1 MVDRYHHCSYAVSV
15 PGGTERGDRQKK
27 ENAAE
32 INKSS
37 FLPLEEGEER
47 NEKSVADVQ
56 PHSFSAGKSNPPDI
70 KGVKVVKKTKVK
82 KQKTPKK
89 QGCSLFLL
97 LMLLALAPVVLATVI
112 LSTTSLHLTRTN
124 LEGSVQTTL
133 HVTADNLA
141 KYCKENEIT
150 AMNASNYYEYLD
162 SLKEEDLEMAILADG
177 IPATTSIKN
186 ENDYRIREIPMDQDL
201 VSDGGTEGYY
211 DKNVVIEGNAYY
223 GYYIPIMNDGRI
235 TAVAFAAERKNDIT
249 DALWEI
255 EVVFLICAV
264 GIVLLFGAICFFLSR
279 ALSSRMKETGAR
291 VDALAEGDLSARKES
306 HSIVREIRNLLL
318 NTSQMQR
325 NLAQV
330 IGGVQEVSGELLN
343 SVRQVAE
350 GSNATMEQA
359 EQISQAVDQLSAAAE
374 EMAENVQNISDRM
387 DEIGAAVNDISASA
401 GQLQKDSEEMQDNSR
416 KAGEGM
422 EKIMT
427 GSSRSVESVDTITS
441 KIHETN
447 DYIEKI
453 DEAVALIFSIS
464 GQTNLLSLNAS
475 IEAARA
481 GEAGRGFAVVA
492 EEIRKLSEQSAA
504 GAEQIKELA
513 RGIMEKSG
521 ETVEQADVVKDII
534 REEQDYII
542 ATREQYQQLEQSIRH
557 SAEEIRKIAGET
569 RHLSQQ
575 KEDILGNI
583 GSLSAISEENAAN
596 NQQVNA
602 NIDEILTQIQTVGA
616 NCDKMKQISGELENS
631 VAYFHTEKEPAGK

>member
-1 MVDRYHHCSYAVSV
+1 M
-15 PGGTERGDRQKK
+15 
-27 ENAAE
+27 
-32 INKSS
+32 
-37 FLPLEEGEER
+37 
-47 NEKSVADVQ
+47 
-56 PHSFSAGKSNPPDI
+56 
-70 KGVKVVKKTKVK
+70 KKTKVK
-82 KQKTPKK
+82 KQKTLKK

-112 LSTTSLHLTRTN
+112 LSTTSLRLTRTN

-150 AMNASNYYEYLD
+150 AMNASGYYEYLD

-201 VSDGGTEGYY
+201 VSAGGTEGYY
-211 DKNVVIEGNAYY
+211 DKNVVIEGNTYY

-235 TAVAFAAERKNDIT
+235 TAVAFAAERKNEIT

-255 EVVFLICAV
+255 KVVFLVCAV
-264 GIVLLFGAICFFLSR
+264 GMVILFGVICFFLSR
-279 ALSSRMKETGAR
+279 ALSGKMKETGSR

-306 HSIVREIRNLLL
+306 DSIVREIRNLLR

-481 GEAGRGFAVVA
+481 GEAGRGFSVVA
-492 EEIRKLSEQSAA
+492 TEISGMATRT
-504 GAEQIKELA
+504 KEATVHITELISNVSNA
-513 RGIMEKSG
+513 IME
-521 ETVEQADVVKDII
+521 VVGVVSNMINGI
-534 REEQDYII
+534 NEEKTG
-542 ATREQYQQLEQSIRH
+542 ASN
-557 SAEEIRKIAGET
+557 AEESFESIEDNTRAIQKNADTLSRSISELQNANKEIIDSIQTISAISQQVSAHAGET
-569 RHLSQQ
+569 MQAE
-575 KEDILGNI
+575 EDNLNVMQDV
-583 GSLSAISEENAAN
+583 SAIMQKLATLAAH
-596 NQQVNA
+596 
-602 NIDEILTQIQTVGA
+602 
-616 NCDKMKQISGELENS
+616 S
-631 VAYFHTEKEPAGK
+631 

>member
-1 MVDRYHHCSYAVSV
+1 MKRAWLMCSHTLFPLVKGIHRIS
-15 PGGTERGDRQKK
+15 RGV
-27 ENAAE
+27 E
-32 INKSS
+32 
-37 FLPLEEGEER
+37 
-47 NEKSVADVQ
+47 VM
-56 PHSFSAGKSNPPDI
+56 
-70 KGVKVVKKTKVK
+70 KKTKVK

-150 AMNASNYYEYLD
+150 AMNASGYYEYLD

-201 VSDGGTEGYY
+201 VSGGGTDGYY
-211 DKNVVIEGNAYY
+211 DKNVVIDGNAYY

-255 EVVFLICAV
+255 KVVFLICAA

-291 VDALAEGDLSARKES
+291 VNALAEGDLSAKKES

-330 IGGVQEVSGELLN
+330 IGGVQEISGELLN

-350 GSNATMEQA
+350 GSNTTMEQA

-513 RGIMEKSG
+513 QGITEKSG

-602 NIDEILTQIQTVGA
+602 NIEEILTQIQTVGA

>member
-1 MVDRYHHCSYAVSV
+1 M
-15 PGGTERGDRQKK
+15 
-27 ENAAE
+27 
-32 INKSS
+32 
-37 FLPLEEGEER
+37 
-47 NEKSVADVQ
+47 
-56 PHSFSAGKSNPPDI
+56 
-70 KGVKVVKKTKVK
+70 KKTKVK

-150 AMNASNYYEYLD
+150 AMNASSYYEYLD

-201 VSDGGTEGYY
+201 VSGGGTEGYY

-264 GIVLLFGAICFFLSR
+264 GMVLLFGAICFFLSR

-291 VDALAEGDLSARKES
+291 VDALAEGDLSAQKES

-330 IGGVQEVSGELLN
+330 IGGVQEISGELLN

-513 RGIMEKSG
+513 QGITEKSG

-602 NIDEILTQIQTVGA
+602 NIEEILTQIQTVGA

>member
-1 MVDRYHHCSYAVSV
+1 M
-15 PGGTERGDRQKK
+15 
-27 ENAAE
+27 
-32 INKSS
+32 
-37 FLPLEEGEER
+37 
-47 NEKSVADVQ
+47 
-56 PHSFSAGKSNPPDI
+56 
-70 KGVKVVKKTKVK
+70 KKTKVK

-97 LMLLALAPVVLATVI
+97 LMLLALAPVVLATVL
-112 LSTTSLHLTRTN
+112 LSTTSLYLTRTN
-124 LEGSVQTTL
+124 LEESVQTTL

-150 AMNASNYYEYLD
+150 VINASGYYEYLD
-162 SLKEEDLEMAILADG
+162 SLKDEGLEMAILLDG
-177 IPATTSIKN
+177 VPATTSIKN
-186 ENDYRIREIPMDQDL
+186 ENDYRIREIPMDQDR
-201 VSDGGTEGYY
+201 VSGGGTEGYY
-211 DKNVVIEGNAYY
+211 DKNVVIEGNTYY
-223 GYYIPIMNDGRI
+223 GYYIPILSNGQI
-235 TAVAFAAERKNDIT
+235 TAVAFAAERKNEIV
-249 DALWEI
+249 DALLGI
-255 EVVFLICAV
+255 ETAFLISAA
-264 GIVLLFGAICFFLSR
+264 GIVVLFGIICFFLSR
-279 ALSSRMKETGAR
+279 ALSGKMKETGRR
-291 VDALAEGDLSARKES
+291 VDALAEGDLSARKEAD
-306 HSIVREIRNLLL
+306 SIVREIKDLLRN
-318 NTSQMQR
+318 TAQMQQ

-343 SVRQVAE
+343 SVQQVAE
-350 GSNATMEQA
+350 GSGATTEQA
-359 EQISQAVDQLSAAAE
+359 EQISSAMEQLSSAAE

-387 DEIGAAVNDISASA
+387 DEIGEAVNDISASVA
-401 GQLQKDSEEMQDNSR
+401 QLQKNSEEMQDNSK

-422 EKIMT
+422 ENIMN
-427 GSSRSVESVDTITS
+427 GSKRSVESVDTITA

-504 GAEQIKELA
+504 GAEQIKSLA
-513 RGIMEKSG
+513 QGIMEKSG

-534 REEQDYII
+534 RKEQEHII
-542 ATREQYQQLEQSIRH
+542 TTGEQYRQLEQSIRQ
-557 SAEEIRKIAGET
+557 SAEEIRRIAGET
-569 RHLSQQ
+569 GRLSQQ

-602 NIDEILTQIQTVGA
+602 NIEEILTQIQTVGA

-631 VAYFHTEKEPAGK
+631 VAYFHTEKAPVAE

>member
-1 MVDRYHHCSYAVSV
+1 
-15 PGGTERGDRQKK
+15 
-27 ENAAE
+27 
-32 INKSS
+32 
-37 FLPLEEGEER
+37 
-47 NEKSVADVQ
+47 
-56 PHSFSAGKSNPPDI
+56 
-70 KGVKVVKKTKVK
+70 
-82 KQKTPKK
+82 
-89 QGCSLFLL
+89 
-97 LMLLALAPVVLATVI
+97 
-112 LSTTSLHLTRTN
+112 
-124 LEGSVQTTL
+124 
-133 HVTADNLA
+133 
-141 KYCKENEIT
+141 
-150 AMNASNYYEYLD
+150 
-162 SLKEEDLEMAILADG
+162 MAILADG

-201 VSDGGTEGYY
+201 VSAGGTEGYY
-211 DKNVVIEGNAYY
+211 DKNVVIEGNIYY
-223 GYYIPIMNDGRI
+223 GYYIPIMNNGRI
-235 TAVAFAAERKNDIT
+235 TAVAFAAERKNEIT
-249 DALWEI
+249 DALWGI
-255 EVVFLICAV
+255 EVVFLVCAV
-264 GIVLLFGAICFFLSR
+264 GMVILFGVICFFLSR
-279 ALSSRMKETGAR
+279 ALSGKMKETGSR

-306 HSIVREIRNLLL
+306 DSIVREIRNLLQ

-350 GSNATMEQA
+350 GSNATTEQA
-359 EQISQAVDQLSAAAE
+359 GQISQAMEQLSSAAE

-387 DEIGAAVNDISASA
+387 DEIGEAVNDISVSA
-401 GQLQKDSEEMQDNSR
+401 GQLQKDSEEIQDNSK

-427 GSSRSVESVDTITS
+427 GSNRSVESVNTITA

-504 GAEQIKELA
+504 GAEQIKNLA
-513 RGIMEKSG
+513 QGIMEKSG

-534 REEQDYII
+534 REEQDHII

-569 RHLSQQ
+569 GRLSQQ

-602 NIDEILTQIQTVGA
+602 NIEEILTQIQTVGA
-616 NCDKMKQISGELENS
+616 NCDKMKQISGELESS

>member
-1 MVDRYHHCSYAVSV
+1 MKRAWLMCSH
-15 PGGTERGDRQKK
+15 TL
-27 ENAAE
+27 
-32 INKSS
+32 
-37 FLPLEEGEER
+37 FPL
-47 NEKSVADVQ
+47 
-56 PHSFSAGKSNPPDI
+56 
-70 KGVKVVKKTKVK
+70 VKVIHWILRGGKVMKKTKVK

-150 AMNASNYYEYLD
+150 AMNASSYYEYLD

-201 VSDGGTEGYY
+201 VSGGGTEGYY

-264 GIVLLFGAICFFLSR
+264 GMVLLFGAICFFLSR

-291 VDALAEGDLSARKES
+291 VDALAEGDLSAQKES

-330 IGGVQEVSGELLN
+330 IGGVQEISGELLN

-513 RGIMEKSG
+513 QGIMEKSG

>member
-1 MVDRYHHCSYAVSV
+1 MKRAWLMCSH
-15 PGGTERGDRQKK
+15 TL
-27 ENAAE
+27 
-32 INKSS
+32 
-37 FLPLEEGEER
+37 FPLVKVIHWILR
-47 NEKSVADVQ
+47 
-56 PHSFSAGKSNPPDI
+56 
-70 KGVKVVKKTKVK
+70 GVKVMKKTKVK

-150 AMNASNYYEYLD
+150 AMNASGYYEYLD

-201 VSDGGTEGYY
+201 VSGGGTDGYY
-211 DKNVVIEGNAYY
+211 DKNVVIDGNAYY

-255 EVVFLICAV
+255 KVVFLICAA

-291 VDALAEGDLSARKES
+291 VDALAEGDLSAQKES

-350 GSNATMEQA
+350 GSNTTMEQA

-513 RGIMEKSG
+513 QGIMEKSG

-602 NIDEILTQIQTVGA
+602 NIEEILTQIQTVGA
-616 NCDKMKQISGELENS
+616 NCDKMKQISGELESS

>member
-1 MVDRYHHCSYAVSV
+1 M
-15 PGGTERGDRQKK
+15 
-27 ENAAE
+27 
-32 INKSS
+32 
-37 FLPLEEGEER
+37 
-47 NEKSVADVQ
+47 
-56 PHSFSAGKSNPPDI
+56 
-70 KGVKVVKKTKVK
+70 KKTKVK

-97 LMLLALAPVVLATVI
+97 LMLLALAPVVLATVL
-112 LSTTSLHLTRTN
+112 LSTTSLYLTRTN
-124 LEGSVQTTL
+124 LEESVQTTL

-150 AMNASNYYEYLD
+150 VINASGYYEYLD
-162 SLKEEDLEMAILADG
+162 SLKNEGLEMAILLDG
-177 IPATTSIKN
+177 VPATTSIKN
-186 ENDYRIREIPMDQDL
+186 ENDYRIREIPMDQDR
-201 VSDGGTEGYY
+201 VSGGGTEGYY
-211 DKNVVIEGNAYY
+211 DKNVVIEGNTYY
-223 GYYIPIMNDGRI
+223 GYYIPILSNGQI
-235 TAVAFAAERKNDIT
+235 TAVAFAAERKNEIA
-249 DALWEI
+249 DALLGI
-255 EVVFLICAV
+255 ETVFLISAA
-264 GIVLLFGAICFFLSR
+264 GIVVLFGIICFFLSR
-279 ALSSRMKETGAR
+279 ALSGKMKETGRR
-291 VDALAEGDLSARKES
+291 VDALAEGDLSARKEAD
-306 HSIVREIRNLLL
+306 SIVREIKDLLRN
-318 NTSQMQR
+318 TAQMQQ

-343 SVRQVAE
+343 SVQQVAE
-350 GSNATMEQA
+350 GSDATTEQA
-359 EQISQAVDQLSAAAE
+359 EQISSAMEQLSSAAE

-387 DEIGAAVNDISASA
+387 DEIGEAVNDISASVA
-401 GQLQKDSEEMQDNSR
+401 QLQKNSEEMQDNSK

-422 EKIMT
+422 ENIMN
-427 GSSRSVESVDTITS
+427 GSKRSVESVDTITA

-504 GAEQIKELA
+504 GAEQIKSLA
-513 RGIMEKSG
+513 QGIMEKSG

-534 REEQDYII
+534 RKEQEHIV
-542 ATREQYQQLEQSIRH
+542 TTGEQYRQLEQSIRQ
-557 SAEEIRKIAGET
+557 SAEEIRRIAGET
-569 RHLSQQ
+569 GRLSQQ

-602 NIDEILTQIQTVGA
+602 NIEEILTQIQTVGA

-631 VAYFHTEKEPAGK
+631 VAYFHTEKVPVAE

>member
-1 MVDRYHHCSYAVSV
+1 M
-15 PGGTERGDRQKK
+15 
-27 ENAAE
+27 
-32 INKSS
+32 
-37 FLPLEEGEER
+37 
-47 NEKSVADVQ
+47 
-56 PHSFSAGKSNPPDI
+56 
-70 KGVKVVKKTKVK
+70 KKTKVK
-82 KQKTPKK
+82 KQKTLKK

-112 LSTTSLHLTRTN
+112 LSTTSLRLTRTN

-150 AMNASNYYEYLD
+150 AMNASGYYEYLD
-162 SLKEEDLEMAILADG
+162 SLKEEGLEMAILADG

-201 VSDGGTEGYY
+201 GTEGYY
-211 DKNVVIEGNAYY
+211 DKNVVIEGNTYY
-223 GYYIPIMNDGRI
+223 GYYIPIMNNGQI
-235 TAVAFAAERKNDIT
+235 TAVAFAAERKNEIT

-255 EVVFLICAV
+255 EVVFMVCAV
-264 GIVLLFGAICFFLSR
+264 GMVILFGVICFFLSR
-279 ALSSRMKETGAR
+279 ALSGKMKETGSR

-306 HSIVREIRNLLL
+306 DSIVREIRNLLQ

-350 GSNATMEQA
+350 GSDATTEQA
-359 EQISQAVDQLSAAAE
+359 GQISQAMEQLSSAAE

-387 DEIGAAVNDISASA
+387 DEIGEAVNDISVSA
-401 GQLQKDSEEMQDNSR
+401 GQLQKDSEEIQDNSK

-427 GSSRSVESVDTITS
+427 GSNRSVESVNTITA

-504 GAEQIKELA
+504 GAEQIKNLVRQEDYLICA
-513 RGIMEKSG
+513 DSGYQGIMEKSG
-521 ETVEQADVVKDII
+521 ETVEQADVVKNII
-534 REEQDYII
+534 REEQDHII

-569 RHLSQQ
+569 GRLSQQ

-602 NIDEILTQIQTVGA
+602 NIEEILTQIQTVGA
-616 NCDKMKQISGELENS
+616 NCDKMKQISGELESS